1 MEIKLKTLQ
10 SKKEDK
16 SLELQKKYEEY
27 VKGELLLSNYQ
38 KEKVA
43 IQNQIHFLEKE
54 IRIYFDRQKKVKQK
68 RTELE
73 HFINSIFD
81 MKTKD
86 MDSIDEEFIH
96 KIIDSIQIS
105 KNREVIIHF
114 KFDISKE
121 IEVLGGLS
129 YE

>member
-38 KEKVA
+38 KEKTI
-43 IQNQIHFLEKE
+43 IQNQIYSLDEE
-54 IRIYFDRQKKVKQK
+54 IKIYFDRQKKVKQK

>member
-27 VKGELLLSNYQ
+27 VRGELLLDNYQ
-38 KEKVA
+38 KEKTI
-43 IQNQIHFLEKE
+43 IQNQIYFLDEE
-54 IRIYFDRQKKVKQK
+54 IKIYFDRQKKVKQK

>member
-38 KEKVA
+38 KEKTI
-43 IQNQIHFLEKE
+43 IQNQIYSLDEE
-54 IRIYFDRQKKVKQK
+54 IKIYFDRQKKAKQK

-73 HFINSIFD
+73 HFINSLFD

>member
-38 KEKVA
+38 KEKTI
-43 IQNQIHFLEKE
+43 IQNQIYSLDEE
-54 IRIYFDRQKKVKQK
+54 IKIYFDRQKKVKQK
-68 RTELE
+68 RKEFE
-73 HFINSIFD
+73 CFINSIFD

-96 KIIDSIQIS
+96 KIIDFIQIS
-105 KNREVIIHF
+105 KDREVIIHF

>member
-1 MEIKLKTLQ
+1 MEIKLKILQ

-16 SLELQKKYEEY
+16 LLELQKKYEEY
-27 VKGELLLSNYQ
+27 VKGEFLLDRYQ
-38 KEKVA
+38 KEKTI
-43 IQNQIHFLEKE
+43 IQNQIYSLDKE

-73 HFINSIFD
+73 RFINSIFD
-81 MKTKD
+81 MKMKD

-121 IEVLGGLS
+121 IEVLGGLN

>member
-27 VKGELLLSNYQ
+27 VRGELLLDNYQ
-38 KEKVA
+38 KEKTI
-43 IQNQIHFLEKE
+43 IQNQIYSLDEE
-54 IRIYFDRQKKVKQK
+54 IKIYFDRQKKVKQK

-73 HFINSIFD
+73 HFINSLFD